1 MINDSLRTVR
11 PRREPS
17 LFVLDG
23 NRFRYPVTALE
34 EHWLPSPT
42 RGDTDHK
49 GRKQVTVMATK
60 GKGKAMGKKGT
71 KVVDK

>member
-1 MINDSLRTVR
+1 MINYSPRTVR
-11 PRREPS
+11 PRRKPG
-17 LFVLDG
+17 LFALDG
-23 NRFRYPVTALE
+23 NRFRHPETAPE
-34 EHWLPSPT
+34 EHWLPSST

-49 GRKQVTVMATK
+49 TRKQVTVMATK